1 MDNKTFKDLIKKGEL
16 SLILMDGG
24 ADLTPS
30 QMRKVESTA
39 GDLSDDRLEKMALEL
54 AASPGYQEMMM
65 NPLMSVLLP
74 KIFNVVDDK
83 NKTAEPEKKETPA
96 PESPKAELDSSQD
109 PNLTTTSPNDTSE
122 ISPGDSITE
131 AATKLYNFVVKNYE
145 YDNKQAKKDKEYRDL
160 LVNKKE
166 KRVKQLIG
174 LFKVDKVKQSKV
186 ETEVKKKETESKST
200 NEVGKNTGNKTTS
213 KVTEPSAPTTPSASK
228 VPSAGGTVGTIV
240 KGVVGAGLAAVGAS
254 AIGGAESGGNY
265 NITYGD
271 QLDKKK
277 NIVRGSN
284 MSPEQ
289 KFGKDLTELTLEE
302 VDMLGKERNR
312 AKMNTSA
319 MGKYQFMNSTLFG
332 YKDKSGVFRPGLVQR
347 LNLDMKTTKF
357 SPEVQEKLYA
367 VFRQDNL
374 NTLQKLGVPITPGYE
389 YMAHY
394 LGAGGAKAIYDRRN
408 TDMTVQKALVDA
420 GLKDPV
426 NGKVNEELTR
436 LKAAD
441 FEFILESRLKKHGLE
456 PHAEAKPTPAVSESE
471 PTKPQIPS
479 QMKKSSS
486 SRSNNVAV
494 ENNTMNVVQ
503 PSTTYQ
509 ITQQNQSNQSQLIE
523 KQYNGN

>member
-30 QMRKVESTA
+30 QMRKVQSTA
-39 GDLSDDRLEKMALEL
+39 RDLADDRLEKMALEL
-54 AASPGYQEMMM
+54 AASPGYQEMML

-74 KIFNVVDDK
+74 KIFNTVADE

-96 PESPKAELDSSQD
+96 PEAPKAELDPTQD
-109 PNLTTTSPNDTSE
+109 PNLVTTSTNDTSE
-122 ISPGDSITE
+122 ISPEDSISE
-131 AATKLYNFVVKNYE
+131 AATKLYNFVIENYE

-160 LVNKKE
+160 LVKKKE

-174 LFKVDKVKQSKV
+174 LFKVDKVKNSKV
-186 ETEVKKKETESKST
+186 DEEVKKKESESKSDA
-200 NEVGKNTGNKTTS
+200 EAGKKAGGKTTT

-228 VPSAGGTVGTIV
+228 LPSAAGTIV
-240 KGVVGAGLAAVGAS
+240 KGVVGVGLAAVGAA

-271 QLDKKK
+271 KLDKNK

-284 MSPEQ
+284 LSPEQ

-312 AKMNTSA
+312 ENKNTSA

-332 YKDKSGVFRPGLVQR
+332 YKDKGGVFRPGLVQR

-357 SPEVQEKLYA
+357 TPEIQEKIYA
-367 VFRQDNL
+367 LFRQDNL

-408 TDMTVQKALVDA
+408 TDMTVQQALVNA
-420 GLKDPV
+420 GLNDPV

-441 FEFILESRLKKHGLE
+441 FESILESRLKKHGLE
-456 PHAEAKPTPAVSESE
+456 PHAEAKPAPTPTTVPATES
-471 PTKPQIPS
+471 TKPEIPS
-479 QMKKSSS
+479 QIKKSAK
-486 SRSNNVAV
+486 SNSTKIDIVN
-494 ENNTMNVVQ
+494 NNTRIEK
-503 PSTTYQ
+503 PATTYQ
-509 ITQQNQSNQSQLIE
+509 IPSQNQSNQPQLVE

>member
-30 QMRKVESTA
+30 QMRKVQSTA
-39 GDLSDDRLEKMALEL
+39 KDLADDRLEKMALEL

-74 KIFNVVDDK
+74 KIFNTVNNE
-83 NKTAEPEKKETPA
+83 NKTAEPEKKEVPS
-96 PESPKAELDSSQD
+96 PESPKAELDPEKD
-109 PNLTTTSPNDTSE
+109 PNLTTTSSNDTSE
-122 ISPGDSITE
+122 ISPGDSISE
-131 AATKLYNFVVKNYE
+131 AATKLYNFVIENYE
-145 YDNKQAKKDKEYRDL
+145 YDNKQFKKDKDYRDL
-160 LVNKKE
+160 LVKKKE

-174 LFKVDKVKQSKV
+174 LFKVDKVKKSKV
-186 ETEVKKKETESKST
+186 DEEIKKKESESKST
-200 NEVGKNTGNKTTS
+200 VESGKKTGGKTTT

-228 VPSAGGTVGTIV
+228 LPSAAGTIV
-240 KGVVGAGLAAVGAS
+240 KGVVGVGLAAVGAS

-271 QLDKKK
+271 RLDKNK

-312 AKMNTSA
+312 EKMNTSA

-332 YKDKSGVFRPGLVQR
+332 YKDKGGVFRPGLVQR

-357 SPEVQEKLYA
+357 SPEIQEKLYA

-426 NGKVNEELTR
+426 NGKVNEELAR

-441 FEFILESRLKKHGLE
+441 FESILENRLKKHGLE
-456 PHAEAKPTPAVSESE
+456 PHAEAKPAPAVPVSE
-471 PTKPQIPS
+471 PTKPEIPS
-479 QMKKSSS
+479 QMKKSSNS
-486 SRSNNVAV
+486 SNVNLGV
-494 ENNTMNVVQ
+494 VNNTTRIEK
-503 PSTTYQ
+503 PATTYQ
-509 ITQQNQSNQSQLIE
+509 LSPQNKSNQPQLIE
-523 KQYNGN
+523 EQYNGN